1 MPDLIAGLERDA
13 AADRS
18 MVAEMSLDE
27 ARAEFDGALAQLRD
41 RSIRDELDA
50 IVARGMQTE
59 ADRARYQQLLAL
71 RARA

>member
-1 MPDLIAGLERDA
+1 
-13 AADRS
+13 

-59 ADRARYQQLLAL
+59 ADRARYQHLLAL